1 MEHAND
7 GGVGWREYVKREL
20 ADLNICWLDP
30 CQKPTKDFIE
40 DATTHSLLRSAKA
53 AGDFEFVREAMRPIR
68 CFDLRC
74 TDVADFLIVHLD
86 AAVPTFGTIEEI
98 TNANREK
105 KPILVHIESGAQ
117 TASCW
122 LIAMIP
128 HELIFSTW
136 GGLFQYVRHI
146 AHDSSIDPMNRWF
159 FFDFSNSDES

>member
-1 MEHAND
+1 
-7 GGVGWREYVKREL
+7 
-20 ADLNICWLDP
+20 
-30 CQKPTKDFIE
+30 
-40 DATTHSLLRSAKA
+40 
-53 AGDFEFVREAMRPIR
+53 MRPIR

-105 KPILVHIESGAQ
+105 KPILVHIEGGAQ

-136 GGLFQYVRHI
+136 GGLFNTSGTSPTIPALIR
-146 AHDSSIDPMNRWF
+146 
-159 FFDFSNSDES
+159 